1 VSEADLSESDKK
13 VFDYMLGKDFEANP
27 WSTPDAAQALG
38 LDEKTVYEALSNLS
52 KHMKGRFYIYYKDG
66 ALRIQAE

>member
-1 VSEADLSESDKK
+1 MGEEDLTEFEKRL
-13 VFDYMLGKDFEANP
+13 FRYIAERDFESNP
-27 WSTPDAAQALG
+27 WSTPKAAEELG
-38 LDEKTVYEALSNLS
+38 VEEKEIYEALSNLQ